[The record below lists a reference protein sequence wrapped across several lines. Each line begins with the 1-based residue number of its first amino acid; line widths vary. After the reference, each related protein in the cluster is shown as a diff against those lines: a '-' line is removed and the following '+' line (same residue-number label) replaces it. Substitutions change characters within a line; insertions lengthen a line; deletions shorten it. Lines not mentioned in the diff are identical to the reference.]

1 VEDKSRRIAGILFVV
16 LPTVAFGGVSLLTL
30 LISPES
36 GYMENP
42 LRQDLWRAGHA
53 HAGVFLILS
62 LIILRYLDE
71 ANLSDKLKSFVRI
84 GVPIA
89 AIIVPFA
96 FFFSVLETDT
106 TEPNALI
113 YLAYAGF
120 GLITITLIV
129 LGFGL
134 LRSRF

>member
-1 VEDKSRRIAGILFVV
+1 MENSTRNLAGVLFIV
-16 LPTVAFGGVSLLTL
+16 LPTVAFGGISILTL

-36 GYMENP
+36 GYMDNP

-62 LIILRYLDE
+62 LIILFYVDD
-71 ANLSDKLKSFVRI
+71 ANLSDNLKKFVRI
-84 GVPIA
+84 GTPIA

-96 FFFSVLETDT
+96 FFFSVIEPDA

-113 YLAYAGF
+113 YLTYIGF
-120 GLITITLIV
+120 ALITITLVV
-129 LGFGL
+129 LGIGL
-134 LRSRF
+134 LKSRF

>member
-1 VEDKSRRIAGILFVV
+1 MENSTRNLAGVLFIV
-16 LPTVAFGGVSLLTL
+16 LPTVAFGGISILTL

-62 LIILRYLDE
+62 LIILFYVDD
-71 ANLSDKLKSFVRI
+71 ANLSNNLKKFVRI
-84 GVPIA
+84 GTPIS

-96 FFFSVLETDT
+96 FFFSVIDPDA

-113 YLAYAGF
+113 YLTY
-120 GLITITLIV
+120 I
-129 LGFGL
+129 GFGL
-134 LRSRF
+134 LTITLVVLGIGLLKSKF